1 MGIMRKPGNTPKY
14 RKNAPNQMM
23 KNNLSG
29 IVHGV
34 LSGRKTRERTY
45 LETIW
50 RQPDVSAEVA
60 IAVEDAKEWLS

>member
-1 MGIMRKPGNTPKY
+1 
-14 RKNAPNQMM
+14 MM